1 MADLTLAAFA
11 YLKAPLVIA
20 AVAFLAGGI
29 GALRQRGSRMVLA
42 LALMMVLF
50 FQASRLA
57 LVVFGPYL
65 GSRALADA
73 LSKAPTGE
81 LIVDNQYYA
90 FSSVFFYSNRRAL
103 LLNGRVNNLEY
114 GSYAPGAPD
123 VFLKDEKFRALWMR
137 PVRLYL
143 CVEGP
148 SVPRIELLVGK
159 ERLFVAAESGNK
171 FLFTNQP
178 LPPNETQT
186 GTCAIRLAIGTWK
199 SWWPSGV
206 CRLIIPPGG
215 PAPP

>member
-1 MADLTLAAFA
+1 M
-11 YLKAPLVIA
+11 
-20 AVAFLAGGI
+20 
-29 GALRQRGSRMVLA
+29 LA

-123 VFLKDEKFRALWMR
+123 VFLNDGKFRAFWMR

-178 LPPNETQT
+178 LPPSGTQT
-186 GTCAIRLAIGTWK
+186 GFRESL
-199 SWWPSGV
+199 
-206 CRLIIPPGG
+206 
-215 PAPP
+215 